1 MAERT
6 YWPEQI
12 GFGIYSL
19 EQVKALSS
27 AVRAEVYWSF
37 AGEQPKSTLEIAQ
50 MLKRSPSTVRYH
62 TNELIK
68 AGLLIAVE
76 TRKRRSRTEEAYVH
90 KIVEGF
96 TAKAPW
102 EPEYMEEV
110 NRGFD
115 SILRGMSRE
124 RRLAYEV
131 SNLDHEFYNNIFYN
145 RYTVRLTPQNIA
157 KLRKKLRDIMVEFD
171 QLDDPKGMRMQF
183 SAYMAPDRSESMA
196 RYHELT
202 GKEWGGDTTMD
213 DPED

>member
-6 YWPEQI
+6 FWPEQI
-12 GFGIYSL
+12 GYGIYTL

-37 AGEQPKSTLEIAQ
+37 AAEQPMSTLEIAQ

-62 TNELIK
+62 ANELIK
-68 AGLLIAVE
+68 VGLLIAVE

-90 KIVEGF
+90 KIVEAF

-124 RRLAYEV
+124 RRLGYEV
-131 SNLDHEFYNNIFYN
+131 SNLDPDFYNNIFYN
-145 RYTVRLTPQNIA
+145 RYTVRLSPTNLA
-157 KLRKKLRDIMVEFD
+157 KLRKKLREIMVEFD
-171 QLDDPKGMRMQF
+171 QLDDPKGLRIQY
-183 SAYMAPDRSESMA
+183 SSYVCPDRSESMA
-196 RYHELT
+196 RYRELT

-213 DPED
+213 EPED